1 MEGIPRKDLQY
12 ALVLTILESAANALL
27 KAASQRAGAWLS
39 PTAAA
44 LYLLIP
50 YVLQTAII
58 KNNLGIVNAAW
69 NVGTTLSN
77 IFVGMYFGETYTLKQ
92 FAGITLITLGIFMI

>member
-12 ALVLTILESAANALL
+12 ALVITILESGANALL
-27 KAASQRAGAWLS
+27 KAASQRPGAWLS
-39 PTAAA
+39 PTAAG
-44 LYLLIP
+44 LYILIA

-69 NVGTTLSN
+69 NAGTTVSN
-77 IFVGMYFGETYTLKQ
+77 IFVGMYFGETYTLRQ
-92 FAGITLITLGIFMI
+92 LAGIALIALGIFMI